1 MRVGGYC
8 KRAME
13 KIEIFLTKPSMF
25 LVCLSSPVYSEH
37 FCQSHLLR
45 HGVDRLSRSAK
56 VLMNMMMMIIV
67 MAMILRMM
75 MILMMIVVVLDTYY
89 VYNFLTS
96 EAIRAQNLTSFERS
110 HSY

>member
-1 MRVGGYC
+1 M
-8 KRAME
+8 
-13 KIEIFLTKPSMF
+13 
-25 LVCLSSPVYSEH
+25 
-37 FCQSHLLR
+37 
-45 HGVDRLSRSAK
+45 DRLSHSAK

-89 VYNFLTS
+89 VYNFLIS
-96 EAIRAQNLTSFERS
+96 EAIRAQNLTFFERS